1 MRLIEQKRKNSIY
14 LYFLAK
20 GQRKYLGKPD
30 KINQEKAKEALN
42 LLDTQITEYKS
53 FRDKIEKYLHGK
65 REIEFK
71 DPEYKMIF
79 FDMDGVLFEKPW
91 QESKS
96 RKVAIST
103 WDLLFKK
110 LGQYNIHEALKK
122 NFENGLYGDDVDSYI
137 KWKEAAC
144 KTLKIIPLDEKTFQ
158 EVIDSRILSRGAKE
172 LFQILKK
179 SKIKTAIITGS
190 FYRLAQRAKNELDEV
205 NHVRAQCRL
214 FFGDNSLLK
223 GWELNKTDYKH
234 KIEIMEEL
242 ALKEGIIDKNGRPNL
257 NQCVYVGDDVNDLEA
272 FEAAGLAI
280 AFNSQKNIV
289 KKAADII
296 IVGGDLTEILSPLFN
311 FEMDK
316 EKISFYVSKDVKDE
330 WLNFAK
336 TKDHSTLP
344 DFIMKSVEFYIKEE
358 RASLKTSNKI
368 PLFEEE

>member
-1 MRLIEQKRKNSIY
+1 MRLIEQKRKDSIY

-53 FRDKIEKYLHGK
+53 FRDKIEKYLYGK

-71 DPEYKMIF
+71 DSEYKMIF

-110 LGQYNIHEALKK
+110 LGQYDILEALKN
-122 NFENGLYGDDVDSYI
+122 NFENGLYGDDVDNYVR
-137 KWKEAAC
+137 WKEATC

-158 EVIDSRILSRGAKE
+158 EVVDSRVLSRGAKE

-190 FYRLAQRAKNELDEV
+190 FYRLAQRAKKELDEL
-205 NHVRAQCRL
+205 NHIRAHCQL
-214 FFGDNSLLK
+214 FFDDNGLLK
-223 GWELNKTDYKH
+223 SWELSKTDYKD
-234 KIEIMEEL
+234 KIKIMEEL
-242 ALKEGIIDKNGRPNL
+242 ALKEGIVDKNGHPDL

-272 FEAAGLAI
+272 FAAVGLAI
-280 AFNSQKNIV
+280 AFNAHKNIV

-296 IVGGDLTEILSPLFN
+296 IIGGDLTEILPPLFD
-311 FEMDK
+311 FKKDK
-316 EKISFYVSKDVKDE
+316 EKISFYVSKNLKDE

-336 TKDHSTLP
+336 TKNYSTLP
-344 DFIMKSVEFYIKEE
+344 DFIIKSIEFSIKEE
-358 RASLKTSNKI
+358 RSSLKT
-368 PLFEEE
+368 

>member
-20 GQRKYLGKPD
+20 GERKYLGKPD
-30 KINQEKAKEALN
+30 SINQEKAKEALN

-53 FRDKIEKYLHGK
+53 FRDKIEKLLYGK

-71 DPEYKMIF
+71 KSEYKMIF

-110 LGQYNIHEALKK
+110 LGQYDMYEALKK
-122 NFENGLYGDDVDSYI
+122 NFETGLYGDDDDSYV
-137 KWKEAAC
+137 KWKEIIC
-144 KTLKIIPLDEKTFQ
+144 KTLKLIPLDEKTFQ

-172 LFQILKK
+172 LFQKLKK

-190 FYRLAQRAKNELDEV
+190 FYRLAQRAKKELDELT
-205 NHVRAQCRL
+205 HFRAHCRL
-214 FFGDNSLLK
+214 FFNDNGLLER
-223 GWELNKTDYKH
+223 WELNKTDYKH
-234 KIEIMEEL
+234 KREIMKEL
-242 ALKEGIIDKNGRPNL
+242 ALKEGLIDKNGNPNL

-280 AFNSQKNIV
+280 AFNSQKSIV

-296 IVGGDLTEILSPLFN
+296 IIGGDLTEILSPIFD

-336 TKDHSTLP
+336 DYSTLP
-344 DFIMKSVEFYIKEE
+344 DFIKKSIEFYIKEE
-358 RASLKTSNKI
+358 RASLKT
-368 PLFEEE
+368 